1 MTSKYND
8 LGYVK
13 ISKHRKTVFL
23 ALKSGPK
30 MPSEIVQE
38 SKMRMDDVSRA
49 LRAMNKKGLV
59 ECVNPEMKKG
69 RIYTLTDNGKKIIN
83 EIE

>member
-8 LGYVK
+8 VGYVK
-13 ISKHRKTVFL
+13 ISKHRKKVFL
-23 ALKSGPK
+23 ALKNGPK

-38 SKMRMDDVSRA
+38 TKMRMDDVSRA

-59 ECVNPEMKKG
+59 SCINPEMKKG
-69 RIYTLTDNGKKIIN
+69 RIYILTNDGKNIID
-83 EIE
+83 EIK

>member
-1 MTSKYND
+1 
-8 LGYVK
+8 
-13 ISKHRKTVFL
+13 
-23 ALKSGPK
+23 

-69 RIYTLTDNGKKIIN
+69 RIYALTDNGKKIIN

>member
-59 ECVNPEMKKG
+59 ECVNPEKKQG
-69 RIYTLTDNGKKIIN
+69 RLYQISALGKQVLGHIQ
-83 EIE
+83 

>member
-1 MTSKYND
+1 MSSKYED
-8 LGYVK
+8 VGYIK

-23 ALKSGPK
+23 ALKDSPK

-38 SKMRMDDVSRA
+38 TNMRMDDVSRA

-59 ECVNPEMKKG
+59 ECVNPKMTKG
-69 RIYTLTDNGKKIIN
+69 RIYSLTDNGKKIIN